1 MSLGKKTLALFLVL
15 GLAICVGSYLALR
28 VSVLP
33 AFEEFEQ
40 RAAKESLSRVR
51 SLLQSE
57 IEALKILNLEYS
69 AWDDTVSYMKDPFIE
84 FEEENLSPG
93 YWHSIDINMMLVFDT
108 EGRRV
113 YGWMSDSANGSGL
126 DIDDQMLR
134 PLNADDIIVNHA
146 TESNVVTG
154 LIRTASGLMYI
165 ASYPILDTEAEGPI
179 FGSLILGRLLDDEL
193 KEGLA
198 TRATTNLSIHIMGD
212 SGLPPHV
219 VKAFRDLPDSDVN
232 TTIATYLSNVHGLEV
247 MFDVYGDP
255 AAVLEIRQLREISA
269 MGADTI
275 RTTMAFL
282 GIGSL
287 GFLLTALF
295 LIRKLIV
302 SPVQAL
308 TDKIVQMRTMNTLEF
323 DAGNPRSDEV
333 GVLAS
338 SFAELTSSLGKTR
351 EELEA
356 ARDEALS
363 MSTAK
368 SEFLARMSHEIRTP
382 MNGVLGMTE
391 LLQNTQLDEKQ
402 ERFARTIYGSAES
415 LLHIINDILDI
426 SKIEAGKLELDIAPF
441 DLRHMVEE
449 CLDLLAESA
458 HRKDLEL
465 IGAFQADAHIFV
477 EGDSLRLRQILIN
490 LLSNAVK
497 FTQQGEIIV
506 RVEEQ
511 EDDTESVLYR
521 FAVEDTGVGID
532 PGNLEKIFEPFTQE
546 DGSTTRRFG
555 GTGLGLS
562 ICKQLVDLM
571 QGEIGVESNGGRGCA
586 FWFTVRLQKDSTQP
600 ELMGAE
606 ALAGRRVLI
615 VDDNATNRE
624 TLQHQLESWKADVA
638 AASSGAEA
646 LGVLGTSARKDK
658 PFQAVLL
665 DMNMPEMDGVQLAA
679 AIRRLG
685 HHEAVPLIMLSSVSA
700 ADVDEA
706 RNVGDID
713 AWLTK
718 PVRQSRLLDA
728 LSSHLSRPRRAPT
741 VTSDKPE
748 GPRAINDNASGDLKV
763 LLAEDNDVN
772 RIVAVGMLNQLG
784 HETTVVTNGQDAV
797 DALKEQDFDLVLMD
811 CQMPVL
817 DGFKATLS
825 IRRWEEEQDH
835 APTKIIALTANALS
849 GDRERCLASGM
860 DDYVSKPFTL
870 EGLGAVI
877 AEVMRRDPEPE
888 SSLPTQDDAGARVLV
903 VDDNPVNQQVTKAMI
918 GEMGYDAQIA
928 DDGDAALQAM
938 RTTRFDMILMDC
950 HMPVRDGYDTTREI
964 RRLEEESSST
974 RIPIVAIT
982 ADLMRSNRERC
993 LDCGMDDYVTKPFTE
1008 GQLRHVLNRWLS
1020 GSPAQE
1026 TSGSVDADGF
1036 GRLSETMTLASLD
1049 RHALEEI
1056 LQLDSSPGKTMVRD
1070 IVVSYCALSTKLLLQ
1085 LRSAIAD
1092 HDAEQIELLAHS
1104 LKGSSG
1110 QVGAVLLTGLCEQIL
1125 AGVRDDSLGNA
1136 AALCERAAVEHAAVI
1151 AALDRELQRLAA

>member
-15 GLAICVGSYLALR
+15 GLAICMGSYLALR

-69 AWDDTVSYMKDPFIE
+69 AWDETVRYMKDRSPE
-84 FEEENLSPG
+84 FEEAEFSQG
-93 YWHSIDINMMLVFDT
+93 YWHGIAINMMLVFDA

-113 YGWMSDSANGSGL
+113 YGWMSDPVDESLL
-126 DIDDQMLR
+126 DIDEQMLR
-134 PLNADDIIVNHA
+134 PLEANDIIVGHP
-146 TESNVVTG
+146 TESSSVTG
-154 LIRTASGLMYI
+154 LIRTRSGLMYI
-165 ASYPILDTEAEGPI
+165 ASYPILNTAGEGPV
-179 FGSLILGRLLDDEL
+179 FGSLIIGRFLSDAL
-193 KEGLA
+193 KEDLA
-198 TRATTNLSIHIMGD
+198 SRATTNLSMYVMGET
-212 SGLPPHV
+212 GLPAHV
-219 VKAFRDLPDSDVN
+219 IKAFRDLPDSDVH
-232 TTIATYLSNVHGLEV
+232 TTIATYASDVHGLEV
-247 MFDVYGDP
+247 MFDVYDDP
-255 AAVLEIRQLREISA
+255 AAVLEIRQPREISA
-269 MGADTI
+269 IGADTI

-287 GFLLTALF
+287 IFLLTALL
-295 LIRKLIV
+295 LIRRMIV
-302 SPVQAL
+302 SPVHAL
-308 TDKIVQMRTMNTLEF
+308 TNKIVQIRTTGNLEF
-323 DAGNPRSDEV
+323 DAGNARSDEV

-338 SFAELTSSLGKTR
+338 SFEDLAAGLQRTR
-351 EELEA
+351 EELES

-363 MSTAK
+363 MSKAK

-391 LLQNTQLDEKQ
+391 LLQNTELDEKQ

-426 SKIEAGKLELDIAPF
+426 SKVEAGKLELDIAPF

-465 IGAFQADAHIFV
+465 IGAIQADAHTFV

-497 FTQQGEIIV
+497 FTRQGEIIV
-506 RVEEQ
+506 RVEEK
-511 EDDTESVLYR
+511 EDDAESVLYR

-532 PGNLEKIFEPFTQE
+532 PENLEKIFEPFTQE

-562 ICKQLVDLM
+562 ICKQLVELM
-571 QGEIGVESNGGRGCA
+571 RGEIGVESNGGRGCA

-624 TLQHQLESWKADVA
+624 TLQHQLESWKVDVA
-638 AASSGAEA
+638 AASSGPEA
-646 LGVLGTSARKDK
+646 LGILGSSARKDK

-665 DMNMPEMDGVQLAA
+665 DMNMPEMDGIQVAA

-685 HHEAVPLIMLSSVSA
+685 HHDAVPLIMLSSVSA
-700 ADVDEA
+700 ADIDEA

-718 PVRQSRLLDA
+718 PVRQSRVLDA

-741 VTSDKPE
+741 AASGERK

-763 LLAEDNDVN
+763 LLAEDNEVN
-772 RIVAVGMLNQLG
+772 QIVAVGMLNELG
-784 HETTVVTNGQDAV
+784 HETTVVANGQDAV
-797 DALKEQDFDLVLMD
+797 DALKEQEFDLVLMD

-825 IRRWEEEQDH
+825 IRRWEKEQSR

-849 GDRERCLASGM
+849 GDRERCLSCGM

-870 EGLGAVI
+870 EGLGAAIAIVI
-877 AEVMRRDPEPE
+877 RRDPEPE
-888 SSLPTQDDAGARVLV
+888 SSLPTQGDAGARVLV
-903 VDDNPVNQQVTKAMI
+903 VDDNPVNQQVTKAMVE
-918 GEMGYDAQIA
+918 EMGYDARTA
-928 DDGDAALQAM
+928 DDGAAALQAM
-938 RTTRFDMILMDC
+938 QSTCFDIVLMDC

-1008 GQLRHVLNRWLS
+1008 GQLRQVLNRWLS
-1020 GSPAQE
+1020 GSPPQE

-1036 GRLSETMTLASLD
+1036 ERLSETMTLASID
-1049 RHALEEI
+1049 RHALDEI
-1056 LQLDSSPGKTMVRD
+1056 LHLDASPEKTMVRE
-1070 IVVSYCALSTKLLLQ
+1070 IVVSYCALSTKLMLQ
-1085 LRSAIAD
+1085 LRTAVAD
-1092 HDAEQIELLAHS
+1092 ADVEQIELLAHS
-1104 LKGSSG
+1104 LKGSSS
-1110 QVGAVLLTGLCEQIL
+1110 QVGAVLLTALCEQIL
-1125 AGVRDDSLGNA
+1125 AGVRNDDLGNA
-1136 AALCERAAVEHAAVI
+1136 ASLCERAAVEHSAVI
-1151 AALDRELQRLAA
+1151 TALDREMQRFAA